1 MDDLPVQPG
10 TYALILQLAESKPL
24 NVGKLGRFEPPPGIY
39 VYLGSARGPGGLRGR
54 LGRHLRGDGKRHWHI
69 DHLVSVSVVK
79 GIGYIGLGAGV
90 TGCSPTECS
99 WSQAIL
105 VLPGASIPI
114 PKFGASDCRSG
125 CPAHLI
131 HFAETGFLDELPTDL
146 YPSGGC
152 PEAKMNFNLLPD

>member
-10 TYALILQLAESKPL
+10 IYSLILQLAESKSL
-24 NVGKLGRFEPPPGIY
+24 IVGKLGRFDCPPGIY
-39 VYLGSARGPGGLRGR
+39 VYLGSARGSGGLRGR

-69 DHLVSVSVVK
+69 DYLVSVSVVK
-79 GIGYIGLGAGV
+79 GIGTIGLGSGA

-99 WSQAIL
+99 WSQATL
-105 VLPGASIPI
+105 ALPGATIPI

-131 HFAETGFLDELPTDL
+131 HFAEFDFWDRLPTVL
-146 YPSGGC
+146 NPSESC
-152 PEAKMNFNLLPD
+152 PDAKANFYLLPN